1 MDHPALAAALAAVQS
16 PDARTALATAQV
28 AVESMPRDARAH
40 ALLARALLRLD
51 RLDAAAM
58 AIERA
63 LDLDPQSIPA
73 WIERAALARR
83 QEDLPAAREALL
95 RLVTLAPR
103 HVAFHADLAALT
115 ERLGDAE
122 GSLAAWREAR
132 ALAPGA
138 PPVEAGLGR
147 CLALL
152 GHHEQALPHLEAA
165 LRASPGSVDVLRP
178 LAEVLVALGQVARAV
193 DLVSRAAA
201 RDPGS
206 VPLARLQLKTLCQ
219 ARPEEPETLALA
231 TRVAALVGGARGHEE
246 LAAEHRRIWDFE
258 AMARELDAA
267 LALEPGAT
275 LARWTRLLVPAHL
288 PFPDAAGEEAFIAA
302 FRDGLPTLEQVAS
315 GASSDDARAML
326 DSTSAFYLH
335 YAGLPLREEL
345 SRLGDI
351 IARLAERIAGPLPAL
366 PARSRS
372 GLIRVG
378 IASAHLREHT
388 VMKLFARLIEGLD
401 PRRFELHLFQPHG
414 TPDAVTDALR
424 ATAVSY
430 QGGPGTL
437 GEWAR
442 RIRARE
448 LDILVYVDIGM
459 DGFGTSLAAL
469 KLAPVQAMLWG
480 HPVTSGLPTMDLFL
494 SSDAMEPADGDSH
507 YRERL
512 VRLPGLGATPTPPAR
527 APKPPADLPA
537 GKAGE
542 VTAFMPQMLQ
552 KFDPGFDRVM
562 ARIAAA
568 SPGLRFI
575 LTPYMHRRPTRAWLR
590 RLDAAF
596 ADAGTDLRTHL
607 RYCAWVDQ
615 SEWLGL
621 VRQSDF
627 GLDSFRWSGGNTSLE
642 MFWYDTPIVTLPGAL
657 MRGRHTFAM
666 LRTMEIPELIASD
679 ADDYVRI
686 AVNLATSQDFRAEM
700 RGRIAER
707 KHRLFDGHEVHA
719 AFAACLIDAAT
730 RGCGGEQP

>member
-16 PDARTALATAQV
+16 PDAQTALAAAQV
-28 AVESMPRDARAH
+28 AVESMPGDARAH
-40 ALLARALLRLD
+40 ALLARALLRLGH
-51 RLDAAAM
+51 LDAAAT
-58 AIERA
+58 AIEHALA
-63 LDLDPQSIPA
+63 LDPHSIPA
-73 WIERAALARR
+73 WIEHAALARR
-83 QEDLPAAREALL
+83 RQDLPATREALL
-95 RLVTLAPR
+95 RLIALAPR
-103 HVAFHADLAALT
+103 HVAFHADLAALC
-115 ERLGDAE
+115 ERLGDVE
-122 GSLAAWREAR
+122 GALAAWREAH

-147 CLALL
+147 CLAAL
-152 GHHEQALPHLEAA
+152 GRHEQALPHLEAA
-165 LRASPGSVDVLRP
+165 LRASPDSVEVLKP
-178 LAEVLVALGQVARAV
+178 LTEVLVALGQVARAV
-193 DLVSRAAA
+193 DVVSRAAM

-206 VPLARLQLKTLCQ
+206 LPLARLQLKALCQ
-219 ARPEEPETLALA
+219 ARAEEPETLAMA
-231 TRVAALVGGARGHEE
+231 ARVASLVGGARGHEE

-258 AMARELDAA
+258 AMAREFDAA
-267 LALEPGAT
+267 LALEPDAA
-275 LARWTRLLVPAHL
+275 LARWTRLLIPAHL
-288 PFPDAAGEEAFIAA
+288 PFPDSASEDSFIAA
-302 FRDGLPTLEQVAS
+302 FRDGLPALEELAS
-315 GASSDDARAML
+315 RASSDVARDML

-345 SRLGDI
+345 SRFGDI
-351 IARLAERIAGPLPAL
+351 VAKLAARVAGPLPAL
-366 PARSRS
+366 PAEPRS
-372 GLIRVG
+372 GPIRVG

-388 VMKLFARLIEGLD
+388 VMKLFARLIQGLD
-401 PRRFELHLFQPHG
+401 PRTFELHLFQPQG
-414 TPDAVTDALR
+414 TADAITDTLR
-424 ATAVSY
+424 ATAASY

-442 RIRARE
+442 RIVARE
-448 LDILVYVDIGM
+448 LDVLVYVDIGM

-469 KLAPVQAMLWG
+469 KLAPIQALLWG

-494 SSDAMEPADGDSH
+494 SSDAMEPAYGATH
-507 YRERL
+507 YREQL

-527 APKPPADLPA
+527 EPKRPGDLPA
-537 GKAGE
+537 RTSGE

-568 SPGLRFI
+568 SPELRFV

-596 ADAGTDLRTHL
+596 ATAGSDLRAHL

-615 SEWLGL
+615 DEWLGL
-621 VRQSDF
+621 VRESDF

-666 LRTMEIPELIASD
+666 LQTMELPELIAAD

-686 AVNLATSQDFRAEM
+686 AVNLATSPDFRAEM
-700 RGRIAER
+700 RGLIAER
-707 KHRLFDGHEVHA
+707 KPRLFDGSAVHA
-719 AFAACLIDAAT
+719 AFAECLINAAT
-730 RGCGGEQP
+730 RARSGERP